1 MGVRRPRDARPTRRC
16 AAGSLTRVQPFDPA
30 VLVKAAAT
38 FGLGLLVGTVGTV
51 MHRSV
56 PPWGLVLCV
65 LLVLGTGLLARAWAG
80 GFALA
85 GLAGGMFLSVTT
97 LARTGPGGDV
107 LVPGQQG
114 IGWLWVLGA
123 LVALIAAALAPRA
136 LFRDEPRGERP
147 DREVVVVGAVGYG
160 EGADRTAVDGD
171 DAPDDDLA
179 AAGARRDDLTS
190 DDVASNDAAGDDVTS
205 DDAADD
211 DVAKDDVA
219 DDDVADDDVADDDVA
234 KDGVVPFAGPD
245 ADVPDLDAG
254 SGDGLD
260 RIAGTAAEATEPRGQ
275 RSDAGSAP

>member
-1 MGVRRPRDARPTRRC
+1 M
-16 AAGSLTRVQPFDPA
+16 
-30 VLVKAAAT
+30 
-38 FGLGLLVGTVGTV
+38 
-51 MHRSV
+51 
-56 PPWGLVLCV
+56 
-65 LLVLGTGLLARAWAG
+65 
-80 GFALA
+80 
-85 GLAGGMFLSVTT
+85 
-97 LARTGPGGDV
+97 
-107 LVPGQQG
+107 PGQQG

-160 EGADRTAVDGD
+160 EGADRTAVDGE

-179 AAGARRDDLTS
+179 AVGARRDDLTS

-211 DVAKDDVA
+211 DVADDDVADDDVADDDVADDDVADDDVA

-254 SGDGLD
+254 SGAGLD
-260 RIAGTAAEATEPRGQ
+260 RIAGTAAEGTEPRGQ